1 MTSVSRWGGM
11 ARPCSGRVLNLLVT
25 SIGGSPIYQQDM
37 RASTGTPGFLV
48 KVSYNT
54 REECVGGN
62 SQGVFFRVHSLA
74 FAPRGCA
81 LWNWLHF
88 SNLQKVSGQHL
99 PLHLLHSARLGRP
112 GFEGPGT
119 WFWDGFVDWLH
130 WSWSCGCLLKIK

>member
-99 PLHLLHSARLGRP
+99 PLHLFALCTTRKTRIRGAWHMVLGRVCRLVALVL
-112 GFEGPGT
+112 EL
-119 WFWDGFVDWLH
+119 WM
-130 WSWSCGCLLKIK
+130 SAKN